1 MNQAAKTVSDALLG
15 LDFMNVEIG
24 GMVYTIKPPTIK
36 IICRA
41 IHHFSNIGMTGKM
54 PWESV
59 SL

>member
-41 IHHFSNIGMTGKM
+41 IHHFSNIWGTERSVY
-54 PWESV
+54 ESV
-59 SL
+59 G